1 MIPSPLRGEGQGG
14 GGYRSLVLGEI
25 GFPPSLCIV
34 RARVRFIFLLLMI
47 GALASGAQEPSSAT
61 PEASLTQCPPDMVSI
76 EGRYCIDRYEFHGRQ
91 GEVPFAGI
99 TWLEAAAQC
108 KAAGKRLCSG
118 PEWERAC
125 SGPSKRTYPYGD
137 AFEVQRCNSGREH
150 TRGATPSGYHPD
162 CKSEEGVYD
171 LSGNLWEWTGL
182 QAQQATLA
190 GGSWMTDGDNSKCS
204 SRSWQGVPNAS
215 NFTYGFRCCASL
227 IPGATE

>member
-1 MIPSPLRGEGQGG
+1 
-14 GGYRSLVLGEI
+14 
-25 GFPPSLCIV
+25 
-34 RARVRFIFLLLMI
+34 
-47 GALASGAQEPSSAT
+47 
-61 PEASLTQCPPDMVSI
+61 MVSI
-76 EGRYCIDRYEFHGRQ
+76 EGRYCIDRYEFPGRQ
-91 GEVPFAGI
+91 GEVPFAGV

-118 PEWERAC
+118 AEWERAC
-125 SGPSKRTYPYGD
+125 SGPSKRVYPYGD
-137 AFEVQRCNSGREH
+137 AFDVRRCNSGREH
-150 TRGATPSGYHPD
+150 TRGATPSGYHRD

-182 QAQQATLA
+182 DAPQAALA

-227 IPGATE
+227 IPGATESAGSRYPSPIGWPVE